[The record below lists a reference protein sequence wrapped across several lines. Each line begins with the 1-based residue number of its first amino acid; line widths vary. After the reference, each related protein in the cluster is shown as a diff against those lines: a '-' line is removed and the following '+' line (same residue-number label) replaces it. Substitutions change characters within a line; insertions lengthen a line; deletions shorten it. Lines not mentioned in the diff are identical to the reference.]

1 MIKRST
7 LILLAICLSF
17 DFSNG
22 YVRTQKPELVFNGDG
37 KVVLALSKPLTLEIL
52 EKSSKSKNGV
62 VSAKFTL
69 PDTSKADVT
78 GSMDGSNFVLDIKFK
93 GEIKGDDTAK
103 LTQAD
108 LKFEITN
115 DVSSGY
121 WTLKALTGTY
131 VGSID
136 DKTPIN
142 INKVYDVDSNPGV
155 TSSQADNI
163 FGRGHLT
170 GAPKNLCWFCDKQV
184 FKGKD
189 TSSRLTMPGARLQPV
204 LTGGNSSTTS
214 LFRFGYEWDC
224 DPLIPL
230 SVWVGILLTLTLA
243 TFLYWAIDM
252 LTSLQTPNRFDD
264 PRGKPLNVPTSD

>member
-62 VSAKFTL
+62 VSATFTL

-93 GEIKGDDTAK
+93 DEIKGDDTAK
-103 LTQAD
+103 LTQAE

-115 DVSSGY
+115 DVSSG
-121 WTLKALTGTY
+121 
-131 VGSID
+131 
-136 DKTPIN
+136 
-142 INKVYDVDSNPGV
+142 
-155 TSSQADNI
+155 
-163 FGRGHLT
+163 
-170 GAPKNLCWFCDKQV
+170 
-184 FKGKD
+184 
-189 TSSRLTMPGARLQPV
+189 
-204 LTGGNSSTTS
+204 
-214 LFRFGYEWDC
+214 
-224 DPLIPL
+224 
-230 SVWVGILLTLTLA
+230 
-243 TFLYWAIDM
+243 
-252 LTSLQTPNRFDD
+252 
-264 PRGKPLNVPTSD
+264 